1 MNPNVKDDIVYGAV
15 LGGSVLFVACLVL
28 ALTAAAIE
36 LGVFSTP
43 AKAAVEHTTINRADH
58 LDSGDSELPLVRF
71 ANLIDECLNDLPVP
85 QQIIL
90 VKGSGMF
97 FEFIGKGIQPA
108 PICGGFW
115 QSTFRQV
122 GVQLQ
127 VAAMERNQEIST
139 NPVMAGFQGF
149 LVGL

>member
-1 MNPNVKDDIVYGAV
+1 MNPSVKEDIVCGGVLVAAV
-15 LGGSVLFVACLVL
+15 LAVACLVAAL
-28 ALTAAAIE
+28 ATAAVE
-36 LGVFSTP
+36 LNVFCKP
-43 AKAAVEHTTINRADH
+43 ANAAVEHTTINRADY

-90 VKGSGMF
+90 VRSTGMF
-97 FEFIGKGIQPA
+97 LEFVGKGIQPM

-115 QSTFRQV
+115 QSSLRQL

-127 VAAMERNQEIST
+127 VAAMERNHEIST
-139 NPVMAGFQGF
+139 NPAIAGFQGF